1 MLLLL
6 LFSLVFHKSCSGFY
20 SIYGLFHKPHTTHIH
35 LQKTEKICTQTCSK
49 DINHIPKIETMPSP
63 QTYIC
68 MFMCIYIKKH
78 IYIFSVCVFRP
89 CSFGVCFTRG
99 ALNDNS
105 NNKIMLFGYTQIYLP
120 MYMYVML
127 NAFEEV
133 IHKLFK

>member
-1 MLLLL
+1 MAY
-6 LFSLVFHKSCSGFY
+6 F
-20 SIYGLFHKPHTTHIH
+20 
-35 LQKTEKICTQTCSK
+35 
-49 DINHIPKIETMPSP
+49 INHIQHI
-63 QTYIC
+63 YIC
-68 MFMCIYIKKH
+68 KKLKKYAHRHVVRTLTISLKLKQCQAHRHIFVCSCGYVYIHKKH